1 MVSREINARPLVKLV
16 GWLLVAHGIFCLFG
30 AFFPVHPVIFLFYWF
45 FPGPFIVPLVIVL
58 AGGAAQVVFGV
69 YLVFRERLRRVGW
82 YWLALAGVII
92 VLALLVYPL
101 LNHFS
106 GF

>member
-1 MVSREINARPLVKLV
+1 MVSREVNTRPLVKLV

-30 AFFPVHPVIFLFYWF
+30 AFFPAHPVIFVFYWF
-45 FPGPFIVPLVIVL
+45 FPGPFIVRLVIVL

-69 YLVFRERLRRVGW
+69 YLVFRRLRRVGW
-82 YWLALAGVII
+82 YWLALIGVVI